1 MKKVTVGFLAGT
13 GSAVI
18 MGLSWYATKRISQI
32 SGAFII
38 DVLATRYLISGGVLL
53 LLWVFGKI
61 RLHFEKKDIVP
72 LLGLS
77 LLMPVLYNILEYTAI
92 SYISTAEIGML
103 CSLSTVVASLMG
115 YLILKEPVGKT
126 EAAFMVLA
134 VSGVIF
140 TNVFDFDV
148 HDSSN
153 IGRLLMLGCVL
164 ASSLNRILSRKLSS
178 YKTVTEITAIMM
190 WSAAVAFSG
199 IAFGRHLL
207 EGSMNEYVDFI
218 REPRV
223 YGYLIFLSIGC
234 SLLGFWLNN
243 VAIANLAMTQS
254 SVLITISTIVAV
266 VSGAILLQEPLK
278 WYDYVGCFIILTGV
292 TGCNITKSDPIC
304 DYRSAKGKEMK

>member
-1 MKKVTVGFLAGT
+1 MKKATVGFLAGT

-115 YLILKEPVGKT
+115 YLILKEPVGKA

-266 VSGAILLQEPLK
+266 VSGAILLQEPLN
-278 WYDYVGCFIILTGV
+278 GMI
-292 TGCNITKSDPIC
+292 
-304 DYRSAKGKEMK
+304 M

>member
-1 MKKVTVGFLAGT
+1 MKKATVGFLAGT

-115 YLILKEPVGKT
+115 YLILKEPVGKA

-218 REPRV
+218 RERIWIPHLSFNRV
-223 YGYLIFLSIGC
+223 LLAWLLVEQCCNCQFGDDTIIGADHNFNNCC
-234 SLLGFWLNN
+234 SCQWGDS
-243 VAIANLAMTQS
+243 VARTA
-254 SVLITISTIVAV
+254 
-266 VSGAILLQEPLK
+266 
-278 WYDYVGCFIILTGV
+278 
-292 TGCNITKSDPIC
+292 
-304 DYRSAKGKEMK
+304 

>member
-1 MKKVTVGFLAGT
+1 MKKATVGFLAGT

-115 YLILKEPVGKT
+115 YLILKEPVGKA
-126 EAAFMVLA
+126 EAAFMILA

-153 IGRLLMLGCVL
+153 ICLLYT
-164 ASSLNRILSRKLSS
+164 SPS
-178 YKTVTEITAIMM
+178 
-190 WSAAVAFSG
+190 
-199 IAFGRHLL
+199 
-207 EGSMNEYVDFI
+207 
-218 REPRV
+218 PR
-223 YGYLIFLSIGC
+223 
-234 SLLGFWLNN
+234 
-243 VAIANLAMTQS
+243 
-254 SVLITISTIVAV
+254 
-266 VSGAILLQEPLK
+266 
-278 WYDYVGCFIILTGV
+278 D
-292 TGCNITKSDPIC
+292 
-304 DYRSAKGKEMK
+304 